1 MSPAPTGVAAHP
13 YDALLPEVILDAVEQ
28 LGVRCDG
35 SMLALNSYENRVYQV
50 GIEDDE
56 PLIAKFYRPG
66 RWSNEAI
73 AEEHRFAA
81 ELAEREIPVITPL
94 GGATGQTLRE
104 HAGFRYALYARARG
118 HRPELETTEY
128 RERVGRYLGR
138 IHAVGAIA
146 RFSHRPVISID
157 SVGQDAYRYLMDT
170 GFVPEYLRANW
181 QSNALALLER
191 VTEQFAEVGNYQVI
205 RLHGDCHLSNILWS
219 QTGPVFVDLDDTRT
233 GPAVQDIWMLLSGT
247 REEQN
252 LQLSD
257 LLVGY
262 EEFCDFNRRELALIE
277 PLRTLRLLYYC
288 GWLARRW
295 DDPAF
300 PRNFPWFNTPR
311 YWEQQIIDL
320 QEQLE
325 RLEHDPLCA

>member
-1 MSPAPTGVAAHP
+1 VSGADTDVAPHP

-35 SMLALNSYENRVYQV
+35 TMLALNSYENRVYQV
-50 GIEDDE
+50 GIDDSE

-73 AEEHRFAA
+73 GEEHHFAG

-94 GGATGQTLRE
+94 LDATGCTLLE

-118 HRPELETTEY
+118 HRPELESAEY

-138 IHAVGAIA
+138 IHAVGALT
-146 RFSHRPVISID
+146 RFSHRPSISVE
-157 SVGQDAYRYLMDT
+157 SVGRDAYQYLVETD
-170 GFVPEYLRANW
+170 FVPEYLRPNW
-181 QSNALALLER
+181 QRNALALLDR
-191 VTEQFAEVGNYQVI
+191 VTELFAAVGSYSVI

-219 QTGPVFVDLDDTRT
+219 ETGPVFVDLDDTRM
-233 GPAVQDIWMLLSGT
+233 GPAVQDVWMLLSGS
-247 REEQN
+247 REEQT

-257 LLVGY
+257 ILAGY

-277 PLRTLRLLYYC
+277 PLRALRLLYYC

-300 PRNFPWFNTPR
+300 PHNFPWFNTPR
-311 YWEQQIIDL
+311 YWEEQIIDL

-325 RLEHDPLCA
+325 RLEDDALSA